1 MKLNGRLEHEETP
14 VGRIAAV
21 ARSLAMKMEAHFE
34 KTGQGPRD
42 PDYADYRRALA
53 PYLRRELLLARI
65 DEARKTAA
73 TALTER
79 MKELAK
85 ELFECDVTIAKVDR
99 S

>member
-1 MKLNGRLEHEETP
+1 MNGRNHNVDETP
-14 VGRIAAV
+14 EGRIAAV
-21 ARSLAMKMEAHFE
+21 ARSLAMKMEADFE

-73 TALTER
+73 TALTTR
-79 MKELAK
+79 MKELAT
-85 ELFECDVTIAKVDR
+85 ELFECDATIAKVVGK